1 MGLLDT
7 NPDRYLPRDNGS
19 LRTIDHVHQQIH
31 AGAHFVA
38 THKITHGATVPSSAT
53 MLITTPAAS
62 EYHMVLEVAADK
74 GGYWTFEESASATS
88 GTAITELNNDRQ
100 SSTTSDA
107 IVTHTATLTATVGTV
122 LEQHLVGAAGS
133 HPASV
138 TGGGAEARNEWIL
151 EASTAYLV
159 RFVAAGATTTTVINA
174 YWYER

>member
-1 MGLLDT
+1 MGLLDSY
-7 NPDRYLPRDNGS
+7 PDTYLPRDNGS

-38 THKITHGATVPSSAT
+38 THKITHGSTVPSSAT

-88 GTAITELNNDRQ
+88 GTAITERNSTRG
-100 SSTTSDA
+100 SSITSDA
-107 IVTHTATLTATVGTV
+107 TVTHTATLTATAGTV
-122 LEQHLVGAAGS
+122 LEQHLLGTGGNPQAR
-133 HPASV
+133 
-138 TGGGAEARNEWIL
+138 TGGGVIVRGEWVL

-159 RFVAAGATTTTVINA
+159 RFVADGASTTTVINA
-174 YWYER
+174 YWYEN